1 MSVRFSQSSWI
12 GRVTG
17 LMVSKMKQAIESSS
31 FGGSFSMFVLG
42 SSVGISVGI
51 QYWEG
56 FGLGGKLSRVDCDW
70 VLQQL
75 HELLLSELF
84 GGVGRFGRV
93 L

>member
-42 SSVGISVGI
+42 SSVGI

-56 FGLGGKLSRVDCDW
+56 IGLGGKLSRVDCDW

-75 HELLLSELF
+75 HELLLSERF